1 MNGLGRT
8 VASGVNTITGVAM
21 GKFSGA
27 YMRARFDLGGYD
39 SQLQQ
44 AGVDTEV
51 LYNNAKAQLIKDALA
66 AQMSGTR
73 RGGRALGNVKFT
85 SVIERE
91 SRS

>member
-8 VASGVNTITGVAM
+8 VASGV
-21 GKFSGA
+21 
-27 YMRARFDLGGYD
+27 
-39 SQLQQ
+39 
-44 AGVDTEV
+44 DTEV
-51 LYNNAKAQLIKDALA
+51 LYNNAKVQLIKDALA

-91 SRS
+91 SRSKKRRDADA